1 MTAHSYE
8 CLLVAANLA
17 VFHKSWGFTIKILQ
31 WKKFLEG
38 HHFITS
44 NSIGSF
50 EVDTKKIGLHAFIN
64 GTKSTKNRAKIH
76 MIRIGVLDDNSP
88 RKIEMQKYRSH
99 GRMIITPPRLNG
111 LRIKRQSFR
120 YLTEHF
126 KWNYILE
133 DDADEDLKDED
144 DGEDD
149 KDDSDVD
156 NGDSTTSS
164 PATSNKKRKYNA
176 VMVVCPATDK
186 SCCGNVSMDKRY
198 PYLSRA
204 LGGED
209 GFDPTN
215 PSVKR
220 SMCSLMTELNKLLST
235 EYLLDINGI
244 SNNKISYVRV
254 PRTQS
259 DRSFHN

>member
-1 MTAHSYE
+1 
-8 CLLVAANLA
+8 
-17 VFHKSWGFTIKILQ
+17 
-31 WKKFLEG
+31 
-38 HHFITS
+38 
-44 NSIGSF
+44 
-50 EVDTKKIGLHAFIN
+50 
-64 GTKSTKNRAKIH
+64 
-76 MIRIGVLDDNSP
+76 
-88 RKIEMQKYRSH
+88 
-99 GRMIITPPRLNG
+99 MIITPPRLNG

-259 DRSFHN
+259 DPIFSQLKRMGRHRNRNRQIKTWWHI